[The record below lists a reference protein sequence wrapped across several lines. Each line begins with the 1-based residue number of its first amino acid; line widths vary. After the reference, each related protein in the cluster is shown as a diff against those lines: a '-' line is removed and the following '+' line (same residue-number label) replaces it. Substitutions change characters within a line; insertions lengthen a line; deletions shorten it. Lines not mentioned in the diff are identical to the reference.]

1 MEASALWLIQR
12 WRDGKLGH
20 FVLDHVDEAAVDRK
34 LSPDE
39 EVPSSLNQA
48 RKAHKELQ
56 RARMRTRKST
66 ST

>member
-20 FVLDHVDEAAVDRK
+20 FVLDKVDEEAVDRK

-39 EVPSSLNQA
+39 VLPSSINQA
-48 RKAHKELQ
+48 RKAHKEIQ
-56 RARMRTRKST
+56 RARSRTRKS
-66 ST
+66 SSS